1 MRRRQFIALVGGAA
15 AAWPLGTRAQEP
27 GRIYRLGELHL
38 SLRSDPWNIALF
50 DAVKPDGFIE
60 GQNLVVDDHGF
71 GLHIDQL
78 ADHATAVVKAQVD
91 LITCAGEPA
100 VRAAQ
105 QATKSIPIFAVA
117 NDMVRSGFVASL
129 AKPGGNTTGV
139 SILATELDGKRQEML
154 LEVVPGVR
162 RMAALADANDTLP
175 QQLQALQDAARARG
189 VELSIY
195 RVAKAE
201 EIAGAIDAA
210 KASGATALN
219 VLASAMLNNNRQ
231 IILPRVAA
239 LGLPAIYQFPV
250 VAEEGGLIGYGSS
263 LEQIYRDV
271 GARQLVKLLRGV
283 KPAEIPVEQPTG
295 FELVVRSA
303 FDGTQNARIGAAA
316 ADMPAHLRDDLSAS
330 RVRVPLQQIDRAHDL
345 AGLTVAALRYPLGQ
359 PRPLHGMRG
368 VRRKPLDGRDLL
380 AGNIRGLRLARKRA
394 LAVDMHHAGAAEADA
409 AAELGA
415 GEFEFF
421 PDHP

>member
-1 MRRRQFIALVGGAA
+1 
-15 AAWPLGTRAQEP
+15 
-27 GRIYRLGELHL
+27 
-38 SLRSDPWNIALF
+38 
-50 DAVKPDGFIE
+50 
-60 GQNLVVDDHGF
+60 
-71 GLHIDQL
+71 
-78 ADHATAVVKAQVD
+78 
-91 LITCAGEPA
+91 
-100 VRAAQ
+100 
-105 QATKSIPIFAVA
+105 
-117 NDMVRSGFVASL
+117 MVRSGFVASL

-162 RMAALADANDTLP
+162 RMAALADPNDTLP

-195 RVAKAE
+195 RVTKAE

-219 VLASAMLNNNRQ
+219 VLAAAMLYNNRH

-283 KPAEIPVEQPTG
+283 KPAEIPVEQPTR
-295 FELVVRSA
+295 FELA
-303 FDGTQNARIGAAA
+303 INLKTAKT
-316 ADMPAHLRDDLSAS
+316 L
-330 RVRVPLQQIDRAHDL
+330 
-345 AGLTVAALRYPLGQ
+345 GLTIPESFLLR
-359 PRPLHGMRG
+359 
-368 VRRKPLDGRDLL
+368 
-380 AGNIRGLRLARKRA
+380 
-394 LAVDMHHAGAAEADA
+394 AD
-409 AAELGA
+409 EVI
-415 GEFEFF
+415 E
-421 PDHP
+421 

>member
-1 MRRRQFIALVGGAA
+1 MRRRQFITLIGGAA
-15 AAWPLGTRAQEP
+15 AAWSFAARAQEP
-27 GRIYRLGELHL
+27 GRIYRLGELHV
-38 SLRSDPWNIALF
+38 SPRSDPWNIALF

-100 VRAAQ
+100 IRAAQ

-162 RMAALADANDTLP
+162 RMAALADANDDTLP

-219 VLASAMLNNNRQ
+219 VLASALLNNNRQ

-239 LGLPAIYQFPV
+239 LGLPAIFQFPV

-263 LEQIYRDV
+263 LEQIYRDI

-283 KPAEIPVEQPTG
+283 KPAEIPVEQPTR
-295 FELVVRSA
+295 FELVVNLKTAKTLGLAIPESFLLR
-303 FDGTQNARIGAAA
+303 
-316 ADMPAHLRDDLSAS
+316 ADK
-330 RVRVPLQQIDRAHDL
+330 VI
-345 AGLTVAALRYPLGQ
+345 
-359 PRPLHGMRG
+359 
-368 VRRKPLDGRDLL
+368 
-380 AGNIRGLRLARKRA
+380 
-394 LAVDMHHAGAAEADA
+394 E
-409 AAELGA
+409 
-415 GEFEFF
+415 
-421 PDHP
+421 